1 MLSSK
6 NQSISAC
13 FWSLQNILQQKW
25 VYDTVFIRNYKTT
38 GMCMKNLSLAI
49 VALTF
54 AIPVFAQNQVVATV
68 NGRSITKKQFEEYH
82 LQNLKFVGQRKIT
95 KEVSLQDLI
104 NRELGIQKAKKSGT
118 DKSPEVL
125 SKQEDILFHA
135 QISKDLENEF
145 KKINVNDEDVKK
157 YYDTNKE
164 YRTAHILY
172 RLRAEP
178 TPEEV
183 KAALTQSMDIYTTLQ
198 KEPDSFAKYAN
209 KFSQTST
216 APVGGDLGF
225 QPPTRLAPEYFE
237 AIKGNKEGHITKP
250 VRTQMGYH
258 IIKILGVK
266 SYDQIDKN
274 LYKKIIY
281 DTKRDAMIEDYFENL
296 AKGADI
302 KKNPKLL

>member
-1 MLSSK
+1 
-6 NQSISAC
+6 
-13 FWSLQNILQQKW
+13 
-25 VYDTVFIRNYKTT
+25 
-38 GMCMKNLSLAI
+38 MCMKNLSLAI
-49 VALTF
+49 VALTLALPSF
-54 AIPVFAQNQVVATV
+54 SQSKDVVATV
-68 NGRSITKKQFEEYH
+68 NGRAITKKQFEEYH

-95 KEVSLQDLI
+95 KEVSIQDLI
-104 NRELGIQKAKKSGT
+104 NRELSIQKAKKTGL
-118 DKSPEVL
+118 DKDPVVV

-145 KKINVNDEDVKK
+145 KKIAVSDDDVKK
-157 YYDTNKE
+157 YYEDNKE

-183 KAALTQSMDIYTTLQ
+183 KAGLTQSMEIYDILQ
-198 KEPDSFAKYAN
+198 KEPDNFAKYAN

-237 AIKGNKEGHITKP
+237 AIKGQKVGFISKP

-258 IIKILGVK
+258 VIKILGVK
-266 SYDQIDKN
+266 SIDQIDKN

-281 DTKRDAMIEDYFENL
+281 DKKRDAIIEDYFKNL
-296 AKGADI
+296 AKGADVKI
-302 KKNPKLL
+302 NPNL

>member
-1 MLSSK
+1 MNKL
-6 NQSISAC
+6 
-13 FWSLQNILQQKW
+13 ILAF
-25 VYDTVFIRNYKTT
+25 T
-38 GMCMKNLSLAI
+38 AI
-49 VALTF
+49 TMIAP
-54 AIPVFAQNQVVATV
+54 AFAQKDVVATV
-68 NGRSITKKQFEEYH
+68 NGKAITKKEFEDYH
-82 LQNLKFVGQRKIT
+82 LQNLKYVGQRKIT

-104 NRELGIQKAKKSGT
+104 NRELGIQKAKKTGL
-118 DKSPEVL
+118 DKDPTVIAR
-125 SKQEDILFHA
+125 QEDILYHA
-135 QISKDLENEF
+135 QISRDLEGEF
-145 KKINVNDEDVKK
+145 KKITVSDEDVKK
-157 YYDTNKE
+157 YYEDNKE

-183 KAALTQSMDIYTTLQ
+183 TKAYEQSMEIYTQLQ
-198 KEPDSFAKYAN
+198 KHPEDFAKLAN
-209 KFSQTST
+209 KYSQTSA

-237 AIKGNKEGHITKP
+237 AIRGQKVGFISKP
-250 VRTQMGYH
+250 VRSQMGFH

-281 DTKRDAMIEDYFENL
+281 DKKRDAIIDNYFKNM

-302 KKNPKLL
+302 KINASSL

>member
-1 MLSSK
+1 
-6 NQSISAC
+6 
-13 FWSLQNILQQKW
+13 
-25 VYDTVFIRNYKTT
+25 
-38 GMCMKNLSLAI
+38 MCMKNFSLAV
-49 VALTF
+49 VALTL
-54 AIPVFAQNQVVATV
+54 AIPAFAQNKDVVATV
-68 NGRSITKKQFEEYH
+68 NGRAITKKQFEEYH

-95 KEVSLQDLI
+95 KEVSLQDLV
-104 NRELGIQKAKKSGT
+104 NRELGIQKAKKTGT
-118 DKSPEVL
+118 DKAPEVI

-145 KKINVNDEDVKK
+145 KKITVSDEDVKN
-157 YYDTNKE
+157 YYDKNKE
-164 YRTAHILY
+164 YRTAHILF

-183 KAALTQSMDIYTTLQ
+183 KAGFTQSMEIYDILQ
-198 KEPDSFAKYAN
+198 KTPDEFAKYAN
-209 KFSQTST
+209 KFSQTAS

-237 AIKGNKEGHITKP
+237 AIKGQKVGFISKP

-266 SYDQIDKN
+266 TYDQVDKN

-281 DTKRDAMIEDYFENL
+281 DKKRDAMIEDYFKNL

-302 KKNPKLL
+302 KTNPNLL